1 MDADE
6 LLARSLQEEEDRAAA
21 AELLRRDASAS
32 AVSSQRGDFARRLDG
47 GVRTVL
53 AYEDAE
59 ARAAALAV
67 IPVQRLRPEADALVA
82 QAAARAAEET
92 GAEETSSDGSA
103 RISDPISDR
112 DALLLRRSVVQAR
125 VLHVVRRARVR
136 PLRVHRCAHA
146 VGARRAHA
154 RGGEA
159 RREPGRRRTRA
170 RRPAAAR
177 RFGSRGTT
185 TR

>member
-32 AVSSQRGDFARRLDG
+32 AVSSQREDFARRLDG

-67 IPVQRLRPEADALVA
+67 IPVQRLRREADALVA
-82 QAAARAAEET
+82 
-92 GAEETSSDGSA
+92 
-103 RISDPISDR
+103 
-112 DALLLRRSVVQAR
+112 
-125 VLHVVRRARVR
+125 
-136 PLRVHRCAHA
+136 
-146 VGARRAHA
+146 
-154 RGGEA
+154 
-159 RREPGRRRTRA
+159 
-170 RRPAAAR
+170 
-177 RFGSRGTT
+177 
-185 TR
+185 